1 MPSLEHCYLCCEI
14 VQCSVYAMHTH
25 LLACRERFEK
35 GHHQTDL
42 KVRNVVL
49 PAGSSCVA
57 DKACEW
63 LVAARGG
70 SICGGGGGLLRSH
83 VTVAHRGPCIG

>member
-1 MPSLEHCYLCCEI
+1 MKSYNAVSMPCT
-14 VQCSVYAMHTH
+14 HTCWH
-25 LLACRERFEK
+25 AERFEK
-35 GHHQTDL
+35 GHHHTDL

-49 PAGSSCVA
+49 PAGGSCIA

-70 SICGGGGGLLRSH
+70 SICGGGGGLLRGH
-83 VTVAHRGPCIG
+83 VTVAQRGPCIGCQAPPRT